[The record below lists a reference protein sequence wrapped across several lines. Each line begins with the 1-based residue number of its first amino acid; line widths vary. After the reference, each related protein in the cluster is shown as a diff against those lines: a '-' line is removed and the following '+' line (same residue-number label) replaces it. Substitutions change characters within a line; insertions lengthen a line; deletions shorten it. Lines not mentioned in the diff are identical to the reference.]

1 MPKNLELI
9 IIEDCSTDN
18 TLKLLNKYGDS
29 RIKLLVNKK
38 NKGLSYS
45 RNKGIKN
52 ATGKYLAFIDSDDYI
67 PNDYFEK
74 LHKSLIKNNADISIC
89 DFNIVYEDKNISS
102 ISPGCIGEVNS
113 LNIINNGLAAAC
125 CNKLIKKESF
135 KYPFEIGKIN
145 EDIASIIPIIA
156 NSKKVSY
163 TNETYYNYIQREN
176 SIQNSRFSDKR
187 FDIFYGVELALS
199 RIKNNKYYDNIEE
212 ALVYNQLIVLL
223 LYVIPKD
230 KSFFRRIKYI
240 KRFVK
245 SCKKY
250 NILNNSL
257 YLEFLNSLNSINKLY
272 YRLLVNFSFLNLT
285 FLSSL
290 LISMYDLYKN
300 IRKKCVIKSDISL
313 EDLKKMAKKNSK
325 MKKDISLTAII
336 PNYNYGRFLKQR
348 LYSILYQTRKIDKI
362 IILDDCSCDNSKIEM
377 KKIQKEISK
386 YINIELVY
394 NKKNSGSPFKQWAKG
409 ISLSKTDYVWICEAD
424 DYCSKRFL
432 KHVLKPIKNNKN
444 IVISYANTAFIDTLG
459 FLIMRNVIP
468 QIDLMNTGHWKKN
481 YVNDGLN
488 EVENYAYLNCT
499 IPNVSGAII
508 KVGNYDKEYKLVS
521 HYHQAGDWLFYVL
534 LMKYGDISFSKK
546 TLNYYRVHGNNVSSV
561 FKKQIHFKEIKD
573 IHNYIQKNYNL
584 EKNAQKEIE
593 KRYVFLKKE
602 WHLDEK

>member
-1 MPKNLELI
+1 MEKEKISVIICCYNTEKYINKCIESVLNQTYKNLELI

-199 RIKNNKYYDNIEE
+199 RI
-212 ALVYNQLIVLL
+212 
-223 LYVIPKD
+223 
-230 KSFFRRIKYI
+230 
-240 KRFVK
+240 
-245 SCKKY
+245 
-250 NILNNSL
+250 
-257 YLEFLNSLNSINKLY
+257 
-272 YRLLVNFSFLNLT
+272 
-285 FLSSL
+285 
-290 LISMYDLYKN
+290 
-300 IRKKCVIKSDISL
+300 
-313 EDLKKMAKKNSK
+313 
-325 MKKDISLTAII
+325 
-336 PNYNYGRFLKQR
+336 
-348 LYSILYQTRKIDKI
+348 
-362 IILDDCSCDNSKIEM
+362 
-377 KKIQKEISK
+377 
-386 YINIELVY
+386 
-394 NKKNSGSPFKQWAKG
+394 
-409 ISLSKTDYVWICEAD
+409 
-424 DYCSKRFL
+424 
-432 KHVLKPIKNNKN
+432 
-444 IVISYANTAFIDTLG
+444 
-459 FLIMRNVIP
+459 
-468 QIDLMNTGHWKKN
+468 
-481 YVNDGLN
+481 
-488 EVENYAYLNCT
+488 
-499 IPNVSGAII
+499 
-508 KVGNYDKEYKLVS
+508 
-521 HYHQAGDWLFYVL
+521 
-534 LMKYGDISFSKK
+534 
-546 TLNYYRVHGNNVSSV
+546 
-561 FKKQIHFKEIKD
+561 
-573 IHNYIQKNYNL
+573 
-584 EKNAQKEIE
+584 
-593 KRYVFLKKE
+593 
-602 WHLDEK
+602 